1 MKDSQV
7 LDTSQL
13 PAAERGKAW
22 CEWVNIAF
30 GGLESDLYSDT
41 TFDGSLYTSRAG
53 QLVLTKTDASRHRV
67 ARSPNQGRRSD
78 VGYLKVI
85 APLEG
90 TATIHQFGREAV
102 VAPGGWAIYDTTCSY
117 EVANPQHTQHLIVM
131 LPKDNL
137 AERGLELPPL
147 MGRCMGGSVGI
158 SRIALET
165 MRLTFHEL
173 PRMTSEAA
181 RGAGDLI
188 SELISLSLL
197 ETSGRGT
204 AVTHMEA
211 FRDRIRYYV
220 GQHLRDPRLNVARIA
235 QALNCSKRHLHNAFQ
250 DQEETLAQHIVR
262 RRLQACMVDL
272 REPGQAA
279 LTIAEIADSWGFS
292 SSTHFGRRF
301 RELTSMSPSEFR
313 AISTEEGG
321 CSAATTEHA

>member
-1 MKDSQV
+1 
-7 LDTSQL
+7 
-13 PAAERGKAW
+13 
-22 CEWVNIAF
+22 
-30 GGLESDLYSDT
+30 
-41 TFDGSLYTSRAG
+41 
-53 QLVLTKTDASRHRV
+53 
-67 ARSPNQGRRSD
+67 
-78 VGYLKVI
+78 
-85 APLEG
+85 
-90 TATIHQFGREAV
+90 
-102 VAPGGWAIYDTTCSY
+102 
-117 EVANPQHTQHLIVM
+117 
-131 LPKDNL
+131 
-137 AERGLELPPL
+137 